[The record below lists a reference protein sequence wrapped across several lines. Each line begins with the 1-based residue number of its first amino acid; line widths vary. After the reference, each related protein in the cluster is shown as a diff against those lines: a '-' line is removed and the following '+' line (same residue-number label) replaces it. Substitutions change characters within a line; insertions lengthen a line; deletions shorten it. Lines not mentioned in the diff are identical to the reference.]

1 MPRLS
6 PVCSEFAAGSPP
18 DASRSTSA
26 ASSARWPRGCVTTPA
41 SLAFSSPVISHLST
55 QPAFWLLLTRMLSG
69 TSSLFSLAAAR
80 PASRRVIRTPV
91 VARPASRPVNR
102 TLAQGLRQVRAKP
115 NLALERTAPRVT
127 VAAFHVRCRLVRA
140 GRCLTPA
147 SSFFASPS
155 QLPRRAPQSLSL
167 RSLGVASAHIQTPP

>member
-6 PVCSEFAAGSPP
+6 PVCSEFAAGSLP

-26 ASSARWPRGCVTTPA
+26 ASSARWPRGCGTTPA
-41 SLAFSSPVISHLST
+41 SFAFSSLVISPLST
-55 QPAFWLLLTRMLSG
+55 RPAFWRLLTRMLSG

-80 PASRRVIRTPV
+80 PASR
-91 VARPASRPVNR
+91 AVNR
-102 TLAQGLRQVRAKP
+102 TLARRLRQVRAKP

-167 RSLGVASAHIQTPP
+167 RSLGSAELIQKTKV